1 MINVPDVLIASTAQ
15 QPYRKMGWINDKT
28 ATETEIQ
35 IALSH
40 IKRCSTVHTIKKNA
54 NLNHDE
60 I

>member
-28 ATETEIQ
+28 ATEKEIQ

-40 IKRCSTVHTIKKNA
+40 IKRCSTVHTIKKMQ
-54 NLNHDE
+54 